1 MSYQHE
7 VFISYRRTDEPPVQT
22 FLERS
27 FINVFRGLLNEMLQ
41 PDGVRIFYDRHD
53 IRTGKKWP
61 DTIHKG
67 LAHSKILVP
76 ILIPSY
82 FHREWCLREYAV
94 FYHREQQANM
104 GDDGLIF
111 PVLFT
116 KVGDLPTHVTGRTQ
130 MADFSEYNYGEIRKD
145 SPENKLFRKAVENFA
160 KDVFDGLSKTPAW
173 NPDWADDRSTWC
185 DKPYQSLLKRPVP
198 SQEMNAPPSIENEKG
213 ISR

>member
-1 MSYQHE
+1 MAYEYE

-27 FINVFRGLLNEMLQ
+27 FIGVFRGLLNEMLQ
-41 PDGVRIFYDRHD
+41 PNGVRIFYDRHD

-61 DTIHKG
+61 GTIHKG

-116 KVGDLPTHVTGRTQ
+116 KVGDLPAHVTERIQ
-130 MADFSEYNYGEIRKD
+130 LADFSEYNYGEIRKD
-145 SPENKLFRKAVENFA
+145 SPENKPFRKAVERFA

-173 NPDWADDRSTWC
+173 NPDWANNRAAWC
-185 DKPYQSLLKRPVP
+185 DTPYQNLLKNRLPPPV
-198 SQEMNAPPSIENEKG
+198 MNTPPSIENEKG
-213 ISR
+213 ILR

>member
-1 MSYQHE
+1 MDYQYD

-27 FINVFRGLLNEMLQ
+27 FIPVFKGLLNEMLQ
-41 PDGVRIFYDRHD
+41 PKGLHHFYDRHD
-53 IRTGKKWP
+53 IKAGKKWP
-61 DTIHKG
+61 DTLHQG

-94 FYHREQQANM
+94 FQHREAQANM

-116 KVGDLPTHVTGRTQ
+116 KVGDLPAYVKPTQ
-130 MADFSEYNYGEIRKD
+130 LTDFSRYNSGVARGND
-145 SPENKLFRKAVENFA
+145 FRKAVERFA
-160 KDVFDGLSKTPAW
+160 QDVFAGLKNEKVPAW
-173 NPDWADDRSTWC
+173 NPDWVTDRAAWC
-185 DKPYQSLLKRPVP
+185 EQPYQNLINRPTPV
-198 SQEMNAPPSIENEKG
+198 QEMNTPPSIENAKG

>member
-1 MSYQHE
+1 MDYQHD

-27 FINVFRGLLNEMLQ
+27 FIHVFRGLLNEMLQ
-41 PDGVRIFYDRHD
+41 PQGVRIFYDRHD
-53 IRTGKKWP
+53 IHVGKKWP
-61 DTIHKG
+61 ETLHNG

-94 FYHREQQANM
+94 FHHRERQVKM

-116 KVGDLPTHVTGRTQ
+116 KVGALPDYADTTQ
-130 MADFSEYNYGEIRKD
+130 MADFSKYNSGVARGTE
-145 SPENKLFRKAVENFA
+145 FREAVKRFA
-160 KDVFDGLSKTPAW
+160 QLHRTGKNTRLEFGLGQ
-173 NPDWADDRSTWC
+173 RSHH
-185 DKPYQSLLKRPVP
+185 LVR
-198 SQEMNAPPSIENEKG
+198 
-213 ISR
+213 

>member
-1 MSYQHE
+1 MDYQYD

-27 FINVFRGLLNEMLQ
+27 FLPVFKGLLREMFPSKKDEL
-41 PDGVRIFYDRHD
+41 IFYDRHD
-53 IRTGKKWP
+53 IKAGKKWP
-61 DTIHKG
+61 ETLHHG

-94 FYHREQQANM
+94 FQHREAQADM

-116 KVGDLPTHVTGRTQ
+116 KVGDLPAYVKPTQ
-130 MADFSEYNYGEIRKD
+130 LTDFSRYNSGVARGND
-145 SPENKLFRKAVENFA
+145 FRKAVERFA
-160 KDVFDGLSKTPAW
+160 QDVFTGLKNEKVPAW
-173 NPDWADDRSTWC
+173 NPNWATDRATWC
-185 DKPYQSLLKRPVP
+185 EQPYQSLIGRPTPV
-198 SQEMNAPPSIENEKG
+198 QEMNTPPSIENAKG
-213 ISR
+213 IAR